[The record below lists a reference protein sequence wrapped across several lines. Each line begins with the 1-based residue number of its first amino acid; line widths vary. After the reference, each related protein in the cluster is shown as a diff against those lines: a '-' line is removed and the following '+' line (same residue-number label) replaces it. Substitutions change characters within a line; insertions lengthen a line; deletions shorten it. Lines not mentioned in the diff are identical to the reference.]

1 MFLNEKTGMHND
13 FSIFFKPFKIAACK
27 LLKCKEFKEFPI
39 LKGLS
44 MRYVSIDSSSIR
56 EPPWHANADELGYC
70 LNGSALITIFSNDN
84 DHNSFLVKQGEMYYV
99 PSGYLHH
106 IENFDTKSLQNLL
119 LTLHTN
125 HLKILVYREHS
136 LQCMTN
142 TVLGN
147 TFQLPSS
154 AFQRIKHCR
163 LVTVLRFKNSSVKN
177 DIRHE
182 SEFLNKYHF
191 NAEGLSAKILN
202 SKGIVKTITKNVWP
216 VLKDVPIY
224 SLRITTNGM
233 REPHQHPETAEMGYV
248 IEVCAHM
255 TVIQTK

>member
-84 DHNSFLVKQGEMYYV
+84 DHNSFLVKQD
-99 PSGYLHH
+99 SGLSGT
-106 IENFDTKSLQNLL
+106 FFA
-119 LTLHTN
+119 
-125 HLKILVYREHS
+125 
-136 LQCMTN
+136 MTN